1 MNTTPCIGFGWP
13 KAPLVLARELGDI
26 VQTSRGCKW
35 KALEKGLNLL
45 ATSLTAAPAV
55 TGAPEKGWCLYS
67 RDGAGVWQQ
76 RTKPLKPRCRPGQV
90 LHVGVPHWRS
100 IDKQWCWDEFT
111 KRFQGAGGWVYHAS
125 LDELS
130 QYNIQWRR
138 CSSYC
143 LPSRAATQWLLCLS
157 AEPQRLLDYTEQHA
171 IEELV
176 ESVGGPTRERRR
188 WRHYVCDKYICTSA
202 LQSFLTMLSATL
214 KRPVAELLAAWF
226 WRCRFEVVEEPKEC

>member
-1 MNTTPCIGFGWP
+1 MTTPCIGFGWP

-26 VQTSRGCKW
+26 VQTSREMKDQP
-35 KALEKGLNLL
+35 ANLPGLY
-45 ATSLTAAPAV
+45 AD
-55 TGAPEKGWCLYS
+55 LYNHEPDHWAFWLP
-67 RDGAGVWQQ
+67 DG
-76 RTKPLKPRCRPGQV
+76 RMDSPRIYKPRYRRGKV
-90 LHVGVPHWRS
+90 YHVGVPHWRS

-157 AEPQRLLDYTEQHA
+157 AEPQRLLCRTEQDA

-176 ESVGGPTRERRR
+176 ERLKPPHSDMWVNYGLRLRPCAT
-188 WRHYVCDKYICTSA
+188 A
-202 LQSFLTMLSATL
+202 LASYHTMLAAVL
-214 KRPVAELLAAWF
+214 KRPVAELLAANEWF